1 MTTNRQNST
10 RHFHRSFQSTSS
22 EGPCPHFNSHSFT
35 TYDGSV
41 LVLLDTTPSA
51 FPRCPPVIMASISD
65 PPTNQI
71 LLDNFQEPDSAPP
84 SILADCAAAERA
96 PEIESAAERPLST
109 FERVFSTHSPIFESF
124 LLQAPTDT
132 IFQLYHTSRF
142 LRGLLRSYPTAWQ
155 YLSFRLLFQ
164 SGSQVR
170 PASGGTDGASA
181 QRQPYALDQL
191 LLQVIL
197 PFSPTLKSLD
207 LDNTAVNGQNLTST
221 VLNMRR
227 DTLEHLSVRGCKNVS
242 LKYHIIP
249 YLTMFKLQYDAE
261 INQRGPNS
269 SSVKRLALKSL
280 YAYRCR
286 HHRRRPYLSSSL
298 LRRDSD
304 SEPTH
309 DFVKLC
315 HKLGIWTDT
324 AWCTT
329 PAARCFRRR
338 GYVSSRSPQGT
349 REVWVVFDRLW
360 RSKNWIG
367 AISERDK
374 PPKRDGRLWEHDETG
389 CFGQALGTAGGP
401 EHGEGKTVP
410 THLRKSHRR
419 FVENIGCD
427 ECDEKILERC
437 EQCSVL
443 MHCVGCRKTLC
454 ASCAFDRPYLRKN
467 PCEGAP
473 IEHSWWAPG
482 MAVSPC
488 FMQEDQDQNAANV
501 NNQAAPVLT
510 YPNLKFHWCCT
521 EPAFSGGGGIS
532 LGVANREVDRLRA
545 TPLPRGQGWEDPEL
559 STNEWL
565 KTFPKDAYGNPPDHD
580 RPDGH
585 AEMMRWLLGPPDYQ
599 ASICPRNLCQQ
610 CFDRPQWKVHCKAC
624 TKPLCMEHDLR
635 GLRLR
640 ICGYRDLVMEKT
652 NLASAQSPTS
662 SNKSESRN
670 AHPPAD
676 PDQSRATR
684 APTTAEYPASSP
696 RFNLAIINMLS
707 TQLSQ
712 PSSTTEPGPSNALS
726 DNQPAIHHSS
736 TIQTPVSVSH
746 SRSSSPASIYFEASP
761 EVRKKWLG
769 CQSIFCPQY
778 RALGDQ
784 RQRCPCILRECT
796 SCSIHVCQDCIQQNP
811 PCTCSYCHLNY
822 LCPNC
827 YHAKE
832 LDGTCRRIEEERL
845 QREEKQKRD
854 LEMIEIAMERNL
866 ANEVASF
873 AGQFFMGLSRNLN
886 LIGNEHQGSG
896 DGNTGVG
903 VGIGLGNHGD
913 DNITAYGPAGQVS
926 VSAPLGGSN
935 NIGNYTQV
943 ENPIS
948 TQSLSHLHIAQ
959 AGPIPVANDDYDGNG
974 SGSEQTEIMG
984 E

>member
-1 MTTNRQNST
+1 
-10 RHFHRSFQSTSS
+10 
-22 EGPCPHFNSHSFT
+22 
-35 TYDGSV
+35 
-41 LVLLDTTPSA
+41 
-51 FPRCPPVIMASISD
+51 MASASELPPNKSLLND
-65 PPTNQI
+65 PQE
-71 LLDNFQEPDSAPP
+71 LDFTRPSTLPDSVA
-84 SILADCAAAERA
+84 ADGTEEIELAERA
-96 PEIESAAERPLST
+96 LST
-109 FERVFSTHSPIFESF
+109 FERVFSTHAPIFESF

-132 IFQLYHTSRF
+132 IFQLYHTSRY
-142 LRGLLRSYPTAWQ
+142 LRSLLRSYPTAWQ

-164 SGSQVR
+164 SGSQMR
-170 PASGGTDGASA
+170 PASGGTDGAST

-197 PFSPTLKSLD
+197 PFSPTLRSLD

-261 INQRGPNS
+261 INQRGINPCP
-269 SSVKRLALKSL
+269 VKRLALKSL

-338 GYVSSRSPQGT
+338 GYVSSRSQQGT

-367 AISERDK
+367 SISERDR
-374 PPKRDGRLWEHDETG
+374 PSKRDGRLWEHDETG
-389 CFGQALGTAGGP
+389 CFGEALGTADGP

-419 FVENIGCD
+419 FIENITCD
-427 ECDEKILERC
+427 ECDEEIQERC

-454 ASCAFDRPYLRKN
+454 ASCAFDRHYPRRK
-467 PCEGAP
+467 PREGAV
-473 IEHSWWAPG
+473 IEHLWWAPG
-482 MAVSPC
+482 TAVSPC
-488 FMQEDQDQNAANV
+488 FMQEDQDSNAANV
-501 NNQAAPVLT
+501 NLQGPAAPT

-580 RPDGH
+580 RPEGH
-585 AEMMRWLLGPPDYQ
+585 AEMIRWLLGPPDYQ

-610 CFDRPQWKVHCKAC
+610 CFDRPQWKVHCKSC

-652 NLASAQSPTS
+652 NLANTKSPAAG
-662 SNKSESRN
+662 KISEARST
-670 AHPPAD
+670 HPTAD
-676 PDQSRATR
+676 PDPSRTIAGR
-684 APTTAEYPASSP
+684 PVAEYPASSP
-696 RFNLAIINMLS
+696 RFNLALINVLS
-707 TQLSQ
+707 TQLSHDS
-712 PSSTTEPGPSNALS
+712 SSTSEPGPSNTLS
-726 DNQPAIHHSS
+726 DAQPAVHHSS
-736 TIQTPVSVSH
+736 TVQTPSSVSQNH
-746 SRSSSPASIYFEASP
+746 SRSSSPASVYFEASP

-778 RALGDQ
+778 RAVGDQ
-784 RQRCPCILRECT
+784 RQRCASVLRECT
-796 SCSIHVCQDCIQQNP
+796 SCSIHVCQDCIHQNP

-832 LDGTCRRIEEERL
+832 LDGTCRRVEEERL

-873 AGQFFMGLSRNLN
+873 AGQFFMGLTRNLSDN
-886 LIGNEHQGSG
+886 ENRNQDVGNGG
-896 DGNTGVG
+896 GVG
-903 VGIGLGNHGD
+903 SSGHGD
-913 DNITAYGPAGQVS
+913 FFMTASELAPQTSA
-926 VSAPLGGSN
+926 SAPPGSN
-935 NIGNYTQV
+935 NHHTNNNDNNNHNQAQ
-943 ENPIS
+943 NPIS
-948 TQSLSHLHIAQ
+948 TQPSSHLHIPQ
-959 AGPIPVANDDYDGNG
+959 AGPIPDANDEYDDNG
-974 SGSEQTEIMG
+974 SGSEQTEVLG

>member
-1 MTTNRQNST
+1 
-10 RHFHRSFQSTSS
+10 
-22 EGPCPHFNSHSFT
+22 
-35 TYDGSV
+35 
-41 LVLLDTTPSA
+41 
-51 FPRCPPVIMASISD
+51 MASASEL
-65 PPTNQI
+65 PPNQS
-71 LLDNFQEPDSAPP
+71 LLEVPQEPYSIPP
-84 SILADCAAAERA
+84 SILADLVAAEGTK
-96 PEIESAAERPLST
+96 EIEPAERPLST
-109 FERVFSTHSPIFESF
+109 LERVFSTHTPIFESF

-132 IFQLYHTSRF
+132 IFQLYHTSRY
-142 LRGLLRSYPTAWQ
+142 LRSLLRSYPTAWQ

-164 SGSQVR
+164 SGTQAR
-170 PASGGTDGASA
+170 QASGGTDGAST

-197 PFSPTLKSLD
+197 PFSPTLRSLD

-261 INQRGPNS
+261 INQRGRNPS
-269 SSVKRLALKSL
+269 PVKRLALKSL

-367 AISERDK
+367 SISERDK

-389 CFGQALGTAGGP
+389 CFGEALGTADGP

-419 FVENIGCD
+419 FVENITCD
-427 ECDEKILERC
+427 ECDEEIPERC

-454 ASCAFDRPYLRKN
+454 ASCAFDRHYPRRK
-467 PCEGAP
+467 PREGAV
-473 IEHSWWAPG
+473 IEHLWWAPG
-482 MAVSPC
+482 TVVSPC
-488 FMQEDQDQNAANV
+488 FMQEDQDANAANI
-501 NNQAAPVLT
+501 NNQGPPALT

-580 RPDGH
+580 RPEGH
-585 AEMMRWLLGPPDYQ
+585 AEMIRWLLGPPDYQ

-610 CFDRPQWKVHCKAC
+610 CFDRPQWKVHCKSC

-652 NLASAQSPTS
+652 NLASTQSPTAG
-662 SNKSESRN
+662 KISEARS
-670 AHPPAD
+670 APPTAD
-676 PDQSRATR
+676 PDPSLTIRGRPA
-684 APTTAEYPASSP
+684 AEYPASSP
-696 RFNLAIINMLS
+696 RFNLALINVLS
-707 TQLSQ
+707 TQLSHD
-712 PSSTTEPGPSNALS
+712 SSSSSEPGPSNTVS
-726 DNQPAIHHSS
+726 DNQPAVHHSS
-736 TIQTPVSVSH
+736 TIQTPASVSQNH
-746 SRSSSPASIYFEASP
+746 SRSSSPASVYFEASP

-778 RALGDQ
+778 RAVGDQ
-784 RQRCPCILRECT
+784 RQRCSSVLRECT
-796 SCSIHVCQDCIQQNP
+796 SCSIHVCQDCIHQNP

-873 AGQFFMGLSRNLN
+873 AGQFFMGLTRNLN
-886 LIGNEHQGSG
+886 ENENQNQDAGNGGGVGGSG
-896 DGNTGVG
+896 
-903 VGIGLGNHGD
+903 HGD
-913 DNITAYGPAGQVS
+913 DFMTAPEPAPQTS
-926 VSAPLGGSN
+926 ASAPPGSN
-935 NIGNYTQV
+935 HNHTNNNGNNNCNQV
-943 ENPIS
+943 QNPIS
-948 TQSLSHLHIAQ
+948 TQPSSHLYIPQ
-959 AGPIPVANDDYDGNG
+959 AGPTPIANDDYDDNG
-974 SGSEQTEIMG
+974 SGSEQTEVLA